1 MEMYIVEN
9 IAAQPDVAVNVPQ
22 IVFEAEPELEKL
34 SAFAW
39 KCAAEHI
46 SSCPGAPQS
55 PYMDEAFAEDR
66 IWI

>member
-1 MEMYIVEN
+1 MYIVEN

-39 KCAAEHI
+39 KCAA
-46 SSCPGAPQS
+46 
-55 PYMDEAFAEDR
+55 FDR
-66 IWI
+66 RDGIA